1 MTAPGSPSWETI
13 TVGVALVATMAAYAL
28 FAGADFGGGIW
39 DLLAGSSAR
48 DRRARDA
55 IDASVTPVWE
65 GNQVWIVLGLVLLW
79 TGFPSAFAAI
89 TITLFVPLA
98 ASALGLVLRGVG
110 FAFRHEA
117 VHPATK
123 RLTGALFASS
133 SLLAPFFL
141 GAAVGAVA
149 TGRIPPRSHGLSTA
163 AWTTP
168 TALVTGALFVAACA
182 FIGAVYLVGDA
193 RRRGHEDLVTY
204 FGHRATLS
212 GAVTGVLAAV
222 NLVLLHGSAPY
233 VFGRLTG
240 VALPLV
246 IVSVLAGMAA
256 LTLIL
261 LRRQWLLRIFGALSV
276 AAVVA
281 AWGLA
286 QYPWLFPTSLGVA
299 AAAAPDASQL
309 AEITV
314 IGMAAVLVVPS
325 FAYLYWLQQHGRLEH
340 DSASPRLRRA
350 ARAQNRPATPAAA
363 APPLRL
369 LTAVII
375 AVAAIQAVRES
386 RRRRDRAPDGHRG
399 DPRRDCR
406 PLSPGAVPRGAV
418 RPGRHVAGRQ
428 TRSGRQILPHGR
440 R

>member
-1 MTAPGSPSWETI
+1 MTAAAPSWEAV
-13 TVGVALVATMAAYAL
+13 TVGIALVATMAAYAL

-39 DLLAGSSAR
+39 DLAAGSSPAG
-48 DRRARDA
+48 RRARDA

-98 ASALGLVLRGVG
+98 ASVLGIVLRGVG

-117 VHPATK
+117 IHPTSK
-123 RLTGALFASS
+123 RLTGALFACS

-141 GAAVGAVA
+141 GTAVGAVT
-149 TGRIPPRSHGLSTA
+149 TGRIPVPSHGLSTA

-168 TALVTGALFVAACA
+168 TALVTGGLFVAACA

-193 RRRGHEDLVTY
+193 HRRGHDDLVPY
-204 FGHRATLS
+204 FGHRAILS
-212 GAVTGVLAAV
+212 GLVTGVLAAV
-222 NLVLLHGSAPY
+222 NLALLHGSAPY

-246 IVSVLAGMAA
+246 IISVLAGAA
-256 LTLIL
+256 AVTLIL

-286 QYPWLFPTSLGVA
+286 QYPWLFPTHLGLA
-299 AAAAPDASQL
+299 AAAAPGASQL
-309 AEITV
+309 AEIVV

-325 FAYLYWLQQHGRLEH
+325 FAFLYWLQQHGRLEH
-340 DSASPRLRRA
+340 DSASVQLRRA
-350 ARAQNRPATPAAA
+350 ARTQNRPTAR
-363 APPLRL
+363 PP
-369 LTAVII
+369 
-375 AVAAIQAVRES
+375 
-386 RRRRDRAPDGHRG
+386 HRP
-399 DPRRDCR
+399 PRR
-406 PLSPGAVPRGAV
+406 GPRGC
-418 RPGRHVAGRQ
+418 
-428 TRSGRQILPHGR
+428 
-440 R
+440 

>member
-1 MTAPGSPSWETI
+1 MTAAAPSWEAV
-13 TVGVALVATMAAYAL
+13 TVGIALVATMAAYAL

-39 DLLAGSSAR
+39 DLAAGSSPAG
-48 DRRARDA
+48 RRARDA

-98 ASALGLVLRGVG
+98 ASVLGLVLRGVG

-117 VHPATK
+117 VRPTSK
-123 RLTGALFASS
+123 RLTGALFATS

-141 GAAVGAVA
+141 GTAVGAVT
-149 TGRIPPRSHGLSTA
+149 TGRIPVPSHGLGTA

-193 RRRGHEDLVTY
+193 RRRGHEDLVPY
-204 FGHRATLS
+204 FGHRAVAS
-212 GAVTGVLAAV
+212 GVATGVLAAV
-222 NLVLLHGSAPY
+222 NLALLHGSAPY

-246 IVSVLAGMAA
+246 IVSVLAAGGAA
-256 LTLIL
+256 VTLIL

-286 QYPWLFPTSLGVA
+286 QYPWLFPTHLGLS
-299 AAAAPDASQL
+299 AAAAPGASQT
-309 AEITV
+309 AEIVV
-314 IGMAAVLVVPS
+314 IGMAVVLVVPS
-325 FAYLYWLQQHGRLEH
+325 FAFLYWLQQHGRLEH
-340 DSASPRLRRA
+340 DSASVQLRRA
-350 ARAQNRPATPAAA
+350 ARTQDRPATAALATPASPARPARLLAAA
-363 APPLRL
+363 
-369 LTAVII
+369 V
-375 AVAAIQAVRES
+375 VALATLKIVRE
-386 RRRRDRAPDGHRG
+386 RRRE
-399 DPRRDCR
+399 
-406 PLSPGAVPRGAV
+406 
-418 RPGRHVAGRQ
+418 
-428 TRSGRQILPHGR
+428 
-440 R
+440 

>member
-1 MTAPGSPSWETI
+1 MAAGTPSWEAI
-13 TVGVALVATMAAYAL
+13 TVAIALVAAMAAYAL

-48 DRRARDA
+48 GQRARDA

-89 TITLFVPLA
+89 SITLFVPLA
-98 ASALGLVLRGVG
+98 ASALGIVLRGVG

-117 VHPATK
+117 VRPASK

-141 GAAVGAVA
+141 GTAVGAVT
-149 TGRIPPRSHGLSTA
+149 TGGIPVPSPGLSTA

-193 RRRGHEDLVTY
+193 SRRGHDDLVPY
-204 FGHRATLS
+204 FGRRATIT
-212 GAVTGVLAAV
+212 GAAAGILAAV
-222 NLVLLHGSAPY
+222 NLARLRGSAPY

-246 IVSVLAGMAA
+246 VISVLAGGAA
-256 LTLIL
+256 VTLIL
-261 LRRQWLLRIFGALSV
+261 LRRQWLLRVSGALSV
-276 AAVVA
+276 AAVLA

-286 QYPWLFPTSLGVA
+286 QYPYLFPTNLSVA
-299 AAAAPDASQL
+299 AAAAPSASLL
-309 AEITV
+309 AEIVV

-325 FAYLYWLQQHGRLEH
+325 FAFLYWLQQHGRLEH
-340 DSASPRLRRA
+340 DSASVQLRHAARVQDRPAEPAAGARPPRL
-350 ARAQNRPATPAAA
+350 
-363 APPLRL
+363 LS
-369 LTAVII
+369 AVIVVI
-375 AVAAIQAVRES
+375 AVISAVRE
-386 RRRRDRAPDGHRG
+386 RRGRHRAPG
-399 DPRRDCR
+399 
-406 PLSPGAVPRGAV
+406 
-418 RPGRHVAGRQ
+418 
-428 TRSGRQILPHGR
+428 
-440 R
+440 

>member
-1 MTAPGSPSWETI
+1 MTAAGTPSWEAI
-13 TVGVALVATMAAYAL
+13 TVGVGLVATMAAYAL

-39 DLLAGSSAR
+39 DLLAGSSSHG
-48 DRRARDA
+48 RRARDA

-98 ASALGLVLRGVG
+98 VSLLGLVLRGVG

-117 VHPATK
+117 IHPATK

-141 GAAVGAVA
+141 GTAVGAVT
-149 TGRIPPRSHGLSTA
+149 TGRIPVPSHGISTA

-182 FIGAVYLVGDA
+182 FIGAVYLVGDSN
-193 RRRGHEDLVTY
+193 RRGHDELVRY
-204 FGHRATLS
+204 FGHRAILG
-212 GAVTGVLAAV
+212 GAATGVLAAV

-233 VFGRLTG
+233 VFRRLTG

-246 IVSVLAGMAA
+246 IVSVLAGAAA

-261 LRRQWLLRIFGALSV
+261 LRRQWLLRIFGALSI
-276 AAVVA
+276 AAVLA

-286 QYPWLFPTSLGVA
+286 QYPWLFPTSLSMG
-299 AAAAPDASQL
+299 AAAAPAASQA
-309 AEITV
+309 AEIVV
-314 IGMAAVLVVPS
+314 IGMAAFLVVPS
-325 FAYLYWLQQHGRLEH
+325 FALLYWLQQHGRLEH
-340 DSASPRLRRA
+340 DTASVQLRRA
-350 ARAQNRPATPAAA
+350 ARAQDRPTTPAPAA
-363 APPLRL
+363 KPPRL
-369 LTAVII
+369 LTTVILV
-375 AVAAIQAVRES
+375 AAAIQILH
-386 RRRRDRAPDGHRG
+386 RRRRHTGAPDDR
-399 DPRRDCR
+399 
-406 PLSPGAVPRGAV
+406 
-418 RPGRHVAGRQ
+418 
-428 TRSGRQILPHGR
+428 
-440 R
+440 

>member
-1 MTAPGSPSWETI
+1 MTAAAPSWEAV

-39 DLLAGSSAR
+39 DLAAGSSPAGQ
-48 DRRARDA
+48 RARDA

-79 TGFPSAFAAI
+79 TGFPGAFAAI

-117 VHPATK
+117 IHPGSK

-141 GAAVGAVA
+141 GTAVGAVT
-149 TGRIPPRSHGLSTA
+149 TGRIPVSSRGLSTA

-193 RRRGHEDLVTY
+193 QRRGHRDLVPY
-204 FGHRATLS
+204 FGHRAIL
-212 GAVTGVLAAV
+212 GGLVTGVLAGV
-222 NLVLLHGSAPY
+222 NLALLHGSAPY

-246 IVSVLAGMAA
+246 IVSVLAGAA
-256 LTLIL
+256 AVTLIL
-261 LRRQWLLRIFGALSV
+261 LQRQWLLRIFGALSV

-286 QYPWLFPTSLGVA
+286 QYPWLFPTRLGLA
-299 AAAAPDASQL
+299 AAAAPDASLL
-309 AEITV
+309 AEIVV
-314 IGMAAVLVVPS
+314 IGLAAVLVVPS
-325 FAYLYWLQQHGRLEH
+325 FAFLYWLQQHGRLEH
-340 DSASPRLRRA
+340 DSASAQLRQA
-350 ARAQNRPATPAAA
+350 ARAQNRTAATTVATPAPATR
-363 APPLRL
+363 PQRL
-369 LTAVII
+369 LAAGVI
-375 AVAAIQAVRES
+375 ALAAIKIMRK
-386 RRRRDRAPDGHRG
+386 RRRY
-399 DPRRDCR
+399 
-406 PLSPGAVPRGAV
+406 
-418 RPGRHVAGRQ
+418 
-428 TRSGRQILPHGR
+428 
-440 R
+440 